1 LNLAVRPDPGMDAA
15 EMTVDY
21 VRIEGQH
28 SD

>member
-1 LNLAVRPDPGMDAA
+1 VRPDPGVDAA

-21 VRIEGQH
+21 VRVEGQH